1 MHNLNQQVPLI
12 ISLSVEPEQEEIVL
26 KGIRE
31 NNSINLVNKRQVLMP
46 KEKLNQLNL
55 EDIMTEEIYL
65 SKLITKDQ

>member
-1 MHNLNQQVPLI
+1 MGL
-12 ISLSVEPEQEEIVL
+12 EPEEIVL
-26 KGIRE
+26 KEIKE
-31 NNSINLVNKRQVLMP
+31 NNSISLVNKRQVLMP